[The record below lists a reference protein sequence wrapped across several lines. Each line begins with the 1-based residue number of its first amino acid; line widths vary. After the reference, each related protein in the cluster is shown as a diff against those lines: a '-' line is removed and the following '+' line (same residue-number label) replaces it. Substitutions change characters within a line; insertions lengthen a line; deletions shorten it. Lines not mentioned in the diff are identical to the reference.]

1 MYDCFIKKDTLR
13 APDFQLHPP
22 AKPHLPWPAIAQGWP
37 ASVLFQSLPRTIY
50 CDIGM
55 EPFGIFI
62 RTLSRC
68 VEARSWHTSLLDD
81 TFKHTV
87 THRAPFFLLS
97 VENSSKLVIIVNSKM
112 KNLSFPFRKNFY
124 FYETENSFSS
134 SRVIW
139 DASCTG
145 KDRENRRKVSQNLN
159 RKFSPASG
167 IASFAATRNPSF
179 RVLLADR

>member
-22 AKPHLPWPAIAQGWP
+22 ARPHLPWPAIAQGWP

-50 CDIGM
+50 YDIGM

-97 VENSSKLVIIVNSKM
+97 VGNSSKLVIIVNSKM

-124 FYETENSFSS
+124 FYSS

-145 KDRENRRKVSQNLN
+145 KDRENRRKVWQNLN

-167 IASFAATRNPSF
+167 IAPFAATRNPSF